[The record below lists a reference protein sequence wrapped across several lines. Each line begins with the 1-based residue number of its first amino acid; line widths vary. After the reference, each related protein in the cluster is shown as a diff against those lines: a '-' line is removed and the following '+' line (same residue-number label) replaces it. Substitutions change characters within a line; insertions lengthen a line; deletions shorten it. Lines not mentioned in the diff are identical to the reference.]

1 MGKTSTTAIRKHQAA
16 GVLAMLLALMLAAPS
31 FAASDKK
38 KKKKGDTS
46 SEQNVAPKVQI
57 DISKLVWPSPP
68 SIARVRYLNYFAG
81 MKIDYTAQAKKKKQG
96 WMDRLAGT
104 RSEAETFN
112 VKDFPFQL
120 LGPYGIAT
128 DSKGLVYVADQK
140 VGAASIFNTETQD
153 VQLIRN
159 GYEAHFGLINGLAID
174 DDDRLFVSDGKLHR
188 VLIFDSKHDVAG
200 QINGGLVDPVGLA
213 IDTQNRFL
221 YVVDTQQDQVMV
233 FDADSLKLL
242 RKIGTGGKNHWL
254 TTPGDFGA
262 PSNVA
267 LDKEGNVY
275 VTDTMNNRVEIFDP
289 DGNFISLFGQH
300 GDGPGYLARPKGI
313 AVDCDG
319 HIWVADSYQ
328 DRVQVFNREGQ
339 LLTYLGGHG
348 HYPGQFE
355 ALIGIAIDK
364 KNRVFTTEQYPGRMQ
379 MFRYVTDAEAAAEK
393 SRREAEQERTTPKT
407 GDSTPQKGGGQS
419 TEQSNE
425 SPQAKR
431 EFWVAEERQNKDV
444 HGWLADPRLTEVDL
458 TNAVE
463 VMFGN
468 TYRRFE

>member
-1 MGKTSTTAIRKHQAA
+1 M
-16 GVLAMLLALMLAAPS
+16 
-31 FAASDKK
+31 
-38 KKKKGDTS
+38 
-46 SEQNVAPKVQI
+46 
-57 DISKLVWPSPP
+57 
-68 SIARVRYLNYFAG
+68 
-81 MKIDYTAQAKKKKQG
+81 
-96 WMDRLAGT
+96 
-104 RSEAETFN
+104 
-112 VKDFPFQL
+112 
-120 LGPYGIAT
+120 
-128 DSKGLVYVADQK
+128 
-140 VGAASIFNTETQD
+140 
-153 VQLIRN
+153 
-159 GYEAHFGLINGLAID
+159 
-174 DDDRLFVSDGKLHR
+174 
-188 VLIFDSKHDVAG
+188 
-200 QINGGLVDPVGLA
+200 
-213 IDTQNRFL
+213 QNRFL

-289 DGNFISLFGQH
+289 DGNFSSLFGQH

-339 LLTYLGGHG
+339 LLTYFGGHG

-407 GDSTPQKGGGQS
+407 GDSPSQKGGGGNK
-419 TEQSNE
+419 EQSHAT
-425 SPQAKR
+425 PQAQR
-431 EFWVAEERQNKDV
+431 EFGVARESHDENI
-444 HGWLADPRLTEVDL
+444 HGGLADPRLVEVDL
-458 TNAVE
+458 TNVME
-463 VMFGN
+463 VTFGN
-468 TYRRFE
+468 TNRRFEQ